1 MKKVDIIQILVQ
13 LAILGVMA
21 GTLIPIAQQSN
32 AANRQTAYLAEQ
44 TKTLNEDYEKRT
56 RAYLAVDGIT
66 VKQGN
71 SNEYVD
77 ILISIKNF
85 GQVPATKLTFGNVTE
100 DKMGI
105 IIGGKDVTYDEST
118 GGFTFIYHG
127 NCTNECPPCQPAD
140 KTQGSSFNITI
151 CACPCYIAAIITEDV
166 PTDLIFIPGRGQNF
180 TAIAPKSTYDDT
192 IAKTNVMQIAFA
204 YYYEGNRHHYI
215 AKAIMT
221 GDKDWI
227 VQQERGD

>member
-1 MKKVDIIQILVQ
+1 VKKVDIIQILLQ

-21 GTLIPIAQQSN
+21 GTLIPIAQQSD
-32 AANRQTAYLAEQ
+32 AANKQANLLGNQTAYLAEQ
-44 TKTLNEDYEKRT
+44 TRTLKEDYEKRT

-66 VKQGN
+66 VQQGN
-71 SNEYVD
+71 SSEYVD

-100 DKMGI
+100 DQRGI

-151 CACPCYIAAIITEDV
+151 CVCPCYIPAIIGEV
-166 PTDLIFIPGRGQNF
+166 PTDLMFIPGRGQNI
-180 TAIAPKSTYDDT
+180 TASAPKSTY
-192 IAKTNVMQIAFA
+192 AAAVLGCSLFCS
-204 YYYEGNRHHYI
+204 
-215 AKAIMT
+215 
-221 GDKDWI
+221 
-227 VQQERGD
+227 